1 MREQRDSY
9 FSARIAIAAMSYTG
23 EKTLLSDM
31 LGPAQNPKVTADTN
45 LRRMKVKS
53 FVPRE
58 IEKSQGRTVFN

>member
-45 LRRMKVKS
+45 LETDES
-53 FVPRE
+53 E
-58 IEKSQGRTVFN
+58 IICPKGD